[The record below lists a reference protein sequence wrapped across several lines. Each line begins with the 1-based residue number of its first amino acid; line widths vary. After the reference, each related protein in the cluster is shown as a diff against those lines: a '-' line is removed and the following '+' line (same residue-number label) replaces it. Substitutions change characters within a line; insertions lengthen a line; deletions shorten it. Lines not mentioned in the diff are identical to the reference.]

1 MHADAPTARPR
12 GQRLR
17 LAGWMS
23 GVVGLAAVIAVGA
36 QLGDIEHFMRL
47 MRALAPEWLLVACAL
62 QGATYLSVAASWRL
76 GLLRSGTRPALP
88 SLLSLALQK
97 LFIDQTLP
105 SGGMSGTA
113 YLVTALARRGIPGSA
128 YLATLLADLVAHYGA
143 YLAAA
148 ATAILLLWLEHAL
161 RPWMIGV
168 TAIFCVVVVS
178 IPAIVLTLRRMG
190 RRASSSWLQRIP
202 GVAPLVE
209 ALADAPM
216 TLVRQHRIVAGMAA
230 LNGLVLV
237 LDALTLWSM
246 LHALSEPTA
255 FRIVLPSFVLATMVA
270 MLGPIP
276 MGLGTFEATC
286 TASLVLL
293 QVPIEAALTATLLL
307 RGWTTWLPMLPGL
320 LLVRREM
327 HREHWRGTTGTQR
340 AR

>member
-1 MHADAPTARPR
+1 MSADDATIHPPVS
-12 GQRLR
+12 RLR
-17 LAGWMS
+17 VVGWMS
-23 GVVGLAAVIAVGA
+23 GVIGLGAVIGVGA
-36 QLGDIEHFMRL
+36 NLGDIEHFMRL
-47 MRALAPEWLLVACAL
+47 LRGLAPEWLLLACAL
-62 QGATYLSVAASWRL
+62 QLATYLSVAGSWRL
-76 GLLRSGTRPALP
+76 GLRRSGIRPALP
-88 SLLSLALQK
+88 GLLSLALQK

-113 YLVTALARRGIPGSA
+113 YLVSALARRGVPGAA

-148 ATAILLLWLEHAL
+148 AAGILLLWLEHAL

-168 TAIFCVVVVS
+168 TAVFCVVVVS
-178 IPAIVLTLRRMG
+178 IPAIVLSLRRMG
-190 RRASSSWLQRIP
+190 RRAPTWWQRIP
-202 GVAPLVE
+202 GVEPLVE

-216 TLVRQHRIVAGMAA
+216 TLMRQHHVVAMMMV
-230 LNGLVLV
+230 LNSLVLV

-246 LHALSEPTA
+246 LHALTEPAA
-255 FRIVLPSFVLATMVA
+255 FRVVLPSFVLATMVA

-293 QVPIEAALTATLLL
+293 HVPIEAALTATLLL

-320 LLVRREM
+320 LLVRREL
-327 HREHWRGTTGTQR
+327 HWQHGRNPPRTHS
-340 AR
+340 AH

>member
-1 MHADAPTARPR
+1 
-12 GQRLR
+12 
-17 LAGWMS
+17 
-23 GVVGLAAVIAVGA
+23 
-36 QLGDIEHFMRL
+36 
-47 MRALAPEWLLVACAL
+47 
-62 QGATYLSVAASWRL
+62 
-76 GLLRSGTRPALP
+76 
-88 SLLSLALQK
+88 LSLALQK

-113 YLVTALARRGIPGSA
+113 YLVTALARRGVPATA

-148 ATAILLLWLEHAL
+148 TAGAPLLWLEHAL
-161 RPWMIGV
+161 RPWMLGV
-168 TAIFCVVVVS
+168 TAIFLVVVVS
-178 IPAIVLTLRRMG
+178 IPAIVLTLRHAG
-190 RRASSSWLQRIP
+190 RRASTWWHRIP

-209 ALADAPM
+209 ALADAPV
-216 TLVRQHRIVAGMAA
+216 TLVRQPRVVATMTV
-230 LNGLVLV
+230 LNSLVLL

-246 LHALSEPTA
+246 LHALSEPAA
-255 FRIVLPSFVLATMVA
+255 FHFVLPSFVLATMVA

-293 QVPIEAALTATLLL
+293 HVPIEAALTATLLL

-320 LLVRREM
+320 LLVRREL
-327 HREHWRGTTGTQR
+327 HAQHVRDPVRTQR